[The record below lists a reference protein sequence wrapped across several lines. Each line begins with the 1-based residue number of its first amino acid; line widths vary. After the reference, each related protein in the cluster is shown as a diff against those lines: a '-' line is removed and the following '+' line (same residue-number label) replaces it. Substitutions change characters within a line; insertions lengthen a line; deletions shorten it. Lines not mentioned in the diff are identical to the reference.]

1 MGSHLLLTDQRRP
14 RPAWRCN
21 SDFAEAIVLLGHA
34 ELRGLRAGDAFRR
47 DAHALYRRIQGDDE
61 ALDRMNVLA

>member
-1 MGSHLLLTDQRRP
+1 MSSHLLLTDQRLQ
-14 RPAWRCN
+14 RPASKCN
-21 SDFAEAIVLLGHA
+21 IDFAETIVLLGHA